1 MSDPYNQQ
9 NNPYQYDQPSPP
21 MGQYPPAGQYP
32 QQPAP
37 YPSSGQ
43 YPQPAG
49 GYPPSMPLQ
58 QAYPQPYQQPIYVQ
72 TPVFVTQGPSTS
84 GWAIASL
91 VCSLLG
97 ISLLGV
103 IFGHVGLSEINK
115 SKGMVGG
122 KGLAIAG
129 LIIGYIPLAFEL
141 FFGCLFVLGVLS
153 ALGAAGGATTGLAP
167 IFH

>member
-1 MSDPYNQQ
+1 MSGPYYEQ
-9 NNPYQYDQPSPP
+9 NNPYQYDQPPQSGEQYPAS
-21 MGQYPPAGQYP
+21 GQYPA
-32 QQPAP
+32 QPTP

-43 YPQPAG
+43 YPQPGA
-49 GYPPSMPLQ
+49 GYPPNMAPQ
-58 QAYPQPYQQPIYVQ
+58 QYYAQPYPQPVYVQ
-72 TPVFVTQGPSTS
+72 TPVIITQGPSTS

-97 ISLLGV
+97 VSLLGV

-115 SKGMVGG
+115 SNGTVGG

-129 LIIGYIPLAFEL
+129 LILGYIPLVFEL
-141 FFGCLFVLGVLS
+141 FFGCLFVLGLLG
-153 ALGAAGGATTGLAP
+153 ALGASGGATQLAP